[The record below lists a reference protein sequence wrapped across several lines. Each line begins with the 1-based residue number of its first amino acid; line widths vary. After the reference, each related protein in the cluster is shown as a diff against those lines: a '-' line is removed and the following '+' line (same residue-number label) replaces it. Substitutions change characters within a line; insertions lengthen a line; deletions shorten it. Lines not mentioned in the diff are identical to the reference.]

1 MLRREE
7 AFEFCGEEGEEDDL
21 LGFVDDFGSTPP
33 RPQMHRARRKQS
45 NELYSPQSPDHH
57 RSTHTH
63 AHVRLTQFQNDDS
76 MNHPSPDPSAVSA
89 SSIDQASS
97 ASPQSPQLLQQLP
110 PALQMEVIV
119 HLRVRDVCGLALVC
133 RDWAAWVRSDDFWRR
148 LHAQRFDP
156 SSTALPSPF
165 TASFPSLSPPSPASS
180 SSSSSSSLAPLPP
193 QATSSQA
200 PRPHR
205 PQSPRSPPP
214 DSPSS
219 TSKWREDFK
228 IRHERARGWRRNNY
242 REVVMRG
249 HQAAVTTVR
258 MWSAKDRVFSA
269 SADRYTSLC
278 GQTVCARCAV
288 LAKVTNRSRG
298 RV

>member
-1 MLRREE
+1 MLGREE
-7 AFEFCGEEGEEDDL
+7 AFELSGEGGEEDDL

-33 RPQMHRARRKQS
+33 RPQTHRARRKQS

-57 RSTHTH
+57 RPTHTNS
-63 AHVRLTQFQNDDS
+63 HVQPTQLQNYDS
-76 MNHPSPDPSAVSA
+76 IHPNSAVSA
-89 SSIDQASS
+89 SSIDHASS
-97 ASPQSPQLLQQLP
+97 ASPQSFQLLQQLP

-133 RDWAAWVRSDDFWRR
+133 RDWAAWTRSDDFWRR

-165 TASFPSLSPPSPASS
+165 TASFPSLSPPSSASP
-180 SSSSSSSLAPLPP
+180 SSSSSSLAPLPP

-200 PRPHR
+200 PRPHQ
-205 PQSPRSPPP
+205 PLSPRSPPL

-278 GQTVCARCAV
+278 MQTV
-288 LAKVTNRSRG
+288 
-298 RV
+298 RVSCGACKQALDRV